1 MAIADLYTSGEHRRN
16 LAHFAA
22 LATLASVD
30 GEISTEEKI
39 LLDRFADKLDITHT
53 EYQEVMR
60 KENQYPIAAPNSSER
75 RLERLHDLFRIIY
88 SDHGINDE
96 ERILVKRYAI
106 GLGFSGDRADK
117 VVNRSIEIF
126 SGRIGFEE
134 YLYLLKDRG

>member
-1 MAIADLYTSGEHRRN
+1 M
-16 LAHFAA
+16 
-22 LATLASVD
+22 
-30 GEISTEEKI
+30 
-39 LLDRFADKLDITHT
+39 LDRFADKLDITHT